1 MSESKP
7 NTKTTGSSSASKLL
21 FTPADGKAYHST
33 VLSGLIFL
41 SLKLSLTL
49 TRPGH
54 VQDRDHVFS
63 QQPLENCVLP
73 RYLVPSPASRMK
85 PPELKY
91 GWRIGEAKFMSLI
104 RAHFEDAIQYAIG
117 PELNDD
123 GSEPDL
129 PPEEYRR
136 PYPNTDATLFGL
148 PIVDGILRYLDV
160 KITDANRSLID
171 VDYLCDS
178 QARPDVGLVVGSTY
192 TGIILMEPYLSK
204 LKTLVSPNED
214 ARWYLGFDNWQWQ
227 RQVPK
232 RVPEPK
238 GA

>member
-1 MSESKP
+1 MSESESKP

-33 VLSGLIFL
+33 
-41 SLKLSLTL
+41 
-49 TRPGH
+49 
-54 VQDRDHVFS
+54 DRDHVFS
-63 QQPLENCVLP
+63 QQPLEKCVLP

-104 RAHFEDAIQYAIG
+104 RAHFEDAIEYAIG

-129 PPEEYRR
+129 PPEEYRH

-214 ARWYLGFDNWQWQ
+214 AKWYLGFDNWQWQ

-238 GA
+238 AKAIVTTAAAEGATTTPGVLT

>member
-1 MSESKP
+1 M
-7 NTKTTGSSSASKLL
+7 
-21 FTPADGKAYHST
+21 H
-33 VLSGLIFL
+33 
-41 SLKLSLTL
+41 
-49 TRPGH
+49 
-54 VQDRDHVFS
+54 
-63 QQPLENCVLP
+63 
-73 RYLVPSPASRMK
+73 
-85 PPELKY
+85 
-91 GWRIGEAKFMSLI
+91 
-104 RAHFEDAIQYAIG
+104 
-117 PELNDD
+117 
-123 GSEPDL
+123 
-129 PPEEYRR
+129 
-136 PYPNTDATLFGL
+136 
-148 PIVDGILRYLDV
+148 IVDSILRYLDV

-227 RQVPK
+227 RQVLK